1 MITILHRQNTDRI
14 NACDNLYQSVVT
26 QQLRKVQ
33 AVHRKRDADE
43 QVYFSV
49 TLLHKW
55 NFKKF
60 VSISAAASP
69 IGSTPSAKIIIV
81 PPAPVAEI
89 TAATPAVVRATTA
102 AEISAAVASTAAAAI
117 AVAAVAW
124 RLNRRR
130 RRSIAATA
138 VVSRVHSATAAGKHR
153 RRLLWWLLVVHRHRH
168 LRNVELPETVF
179 LDKNRQRDKEYK

>member
-1 MITILHRQNTDRI
+1 MQMNT
-14 NACDNLYQSVVT
+14 
-26 QQLRKVQ
+26 
-33 AVHRKRDADE
+33 E
-43 QVYFSV
+43 QVFFHI
-49 TLLHKW
+49 TFLRKW

-89 TAATPAVVRATTA
+89 TAATTAVVRAATT
-102 AEISAAVASTAAAAI
+102 AEISAAVAATAAAAI

-130 RRSIAATA
+130 RWSIAATA
-138 VVSRVHSATAAGKHR
+138 AAVITRVHSAAGKHR
-153 RRLLWWLLVVHRHRH
+153 RLRWRLLLLVVHRHRH

-179 LDKNRQRDKEYK
+179 LDKNREREMENISRGSIFGYLVQDCRVQEYKPFSSPSIKC